1 MAIRQFISFNVDN
14 KHYGIDINQ
23 VDSIVTPMEIFK
35 VPNIPDFIEGLI
47 NLRDKVYALI
57 SLRKRFGLTDKEAD
71 ENTKYIIVNADSS
84 SAGLVIDEVSKIIH
98 VDEEKIDSAP
108 ETLSEINNKY
118 VAAVAD
124 SGNEK
129 ILLLDVN
136 GIVSPE

>member
-1 MAIRQFISFNVDN
+1 MAIRQLISFNVNN
-14 KHYGIDINQ
+14 KYYGIDINQ
-23 VDSIVTPMEIFK
+23 VDSIITPMEIFK

-57 SLRKRFGLTDKEAD
+57 NLRKRFGLAGKEAD

-84 SAGLVIDEVSKIIH
+84 SAGLIIDEVSKIIH
-98 VDEEKIDSAP
+98 VDEEKIDSTQ
-108 ETLSEINNKY
+108 ETLSKIKNKF

-124 SGNEK
+124 SGKEK

-136 GIVSPE
+136 KIVSPE